1 MRIGILAP
9 TNLHLNIH
17 EGILEFDLYIC
28 IWSASRIDLQQP
40 PVASSWPDIIFEMR
54 IEILTLT
61 NLHLDM
67 NEGILECYLYIC
79 TWPASSISLQRSP
92 RGKILF
98 LIWELISWPL
108 KTNIYTCMKIYWIVT
123 SKSVPG
129 QPPVSASSSLQV
141 ARYYFWYENWNPGP
155 YKPTFK
161 HTWRHIR
168 VWPLY
173 LYLVSLKDWPPAA
186 SSSLQLAWYYFWNE
200 NWNPDPYKPTFR
212 HTWRHI
218 GELPIYLYLASL
230 QYQPPAASRW
240 PDIIFDMRI
249 EILALTNLHLDIH
262 EGISE
267 FDLYICI
274 WSAYRISLQDQP
286 PAASRWPKTIFD
298 MRIEILTLTNLHLD
312 IHEGILES
320 YLYICTWPASSISLQ
335 RPPGGQILFLI
346 WELKSWPLQT
356 YI

>member
-1 MRIGILAP
+1 MRIGSLAP

-28 IWSASRIDLQQP
+28 IWSASRIDLQQ
-40 PVASSWPDIIFEMR
+40 
-54 IEILTLT
+54 
-61 NLHLDM
+61 
-67 NEGILECYLYIC
+67 
-79 TWPASSISLQRSP
+79 
-92 RGKILF
+92 
-98 LIWELISWPL
+98 
-108 KTNIYTCMKIYWIVT
+108 
-123 SKSVPG
+123 
-129 QPPVSASSSLQV
+129 
-141 ARYYFWYENWNPGP
+141 
-155 YKPTFK
+155 
-161 HTWRHIR
+161 
-168 VWPLY
+168 
-173 LYLVSLKDWPPAA
+173 PPAA

-286 PAASRWPKTIFD
+286 PAASRWPKTILD
-298 MRIEILTLTNLHLD
+298 MRIEILTITNLHLD
-312 IHEGILES
+312 IHKGILVWPLFS
-320 YLYICTWPASSISLQ
+320 TWLASRISLQ
-335 RPPGGQILFLI
+335 QPPVASRCLDFIFIFRIKYLSKNNIL
-346 WELKSWPLQT
+346 
-356 YI
+356 